1 MSSSQ
6 LEEFLA
12 RLYTDEGLRYQFLH
26 DPLGVATAAKLNAE
40 EVNAMCGIDQIGL
53 QMAAV
58 SFESKRAQYR
68 RRRGWAHVFFASL
81 MRRFSN
87 Y

>member
-1 MSSSQ
+1 MSSPR

-12 RLYTDEGLRYQFLH
+12 RLYTDEGLRQQFLH
-26 DPLGVATAAKLNAE
+26 DPLGAATAANLNRD
-40 EVNAMCGIDQIGL
+40 EVNAMCGIDKIGL
-53 QMAAV
+53 QLAAV

-68 RRRGWAHVFFASL
+68 RRRGWAYVFLAKL

-87 Y
+87 H